1 MIPFFRSLSELMLI
15 TQPRDQYNKD
25 SEISNLSSMIE
36 DSGQRKRY
44 IRSKDKNS
52 ITLPSLPKVE
62 RRKWTKG
69 KEVVSRFF
77 DELDYNSHIQSSYD
91 ITLIESQNNC
101 NDHDVA

>member
-1 MIPFFRSLSELMLI
+1 MIPFFRSLTELMVI
-15 TQPRDQYNKD
+15 TQSRDQDNKD

-44 IRSKDKNS
+44 IRSKDKIS
-52 ITLPSLPKVE
+52 IKLPSLPKVK

-77 DELDYNSHIQSSYD
+77 DELDYNTHIQSSYD
-91 ITLIESQNNC
+91 ITLIESQNNID
-101 NDHDVA
+101 NHDVA